1 MKICICKV
9 RICSN
14 CYCSLKTN
22 MFRQF
27 FILLILPFLTNGE
40 LQLTCEHCDP
50 NWTPFPNMVAAMRGY
65 NLLYG
70 DPWHKDY
77 DTGFANQI
85 FLPTR
90 YEEGKVS
97 LDPAITASDIM
108 NCHRSLKVKSF
119 ATTESL
125 R

>member
-9 RICSN
+9 SICSN

-97 LDPAITASDIM
+97 LDPAIM
-108 NCHRSLKVKSF
+108 NCEL
-119 ATTESL
+119 L
-125 R
+125 L

>member
-1 MKICICKV
+1 
-9 RICSN
+9 
-14 CYCSLKTN
+14 
-22 MFRQF
+22 
-27 FILLILPFLTNGE
+27 
-40 LQLTCEHCDP
+40 
-50 NWTPFPNMVAAMRGY
+50 MVAAMRGY

-97 LDPAITASDIM
+97 LDPAIM
-108 NCHRSLKVKSF
+108 NCEL
-119 ATTESL
+119 L
-125 R
+125 L